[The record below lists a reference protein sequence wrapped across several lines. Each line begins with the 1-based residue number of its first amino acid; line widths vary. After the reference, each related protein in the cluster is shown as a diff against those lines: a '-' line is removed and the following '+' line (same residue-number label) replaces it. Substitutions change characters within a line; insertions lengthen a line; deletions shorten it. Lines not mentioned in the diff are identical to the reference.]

1 MADLHD
7 WGTGEAPKP
16 PRSFPPSKRP
26 VWHSEPQT
34 LDDLLQR
41 AGHYADATRTHVE
54 WGAITTW
61 LMHGKADKMLEAA
74 GLPVRVASLSVLLTR
89 GAEEREAGWPRLV
102 GRNEPP
108 ALYGYSQ
115 PSQCEAR
122 RSAAEVRDIWEA
134 AGRPHLDARC
144 FVDAYRF
151 LIACIRAGTIPPQ
164 PTIGDVPPL
173 NS

>member
-16 PRSFPPSKRP
+16 PRSFPPDPRP
-26 VWHSEPQT
+26 KWHVVPKT

-41 AGHYADATRTHVE
+41 AGPYADATRTHLA

-61 LMHGKADKMLEAA
+61 LMNGEADKALAGA
-74 GLPVRVASLSVLLTR
+74 GLPTRVASLSVFLTR
-89 GAEEREAGWPRLV
+89 AAEEREAGWPNLT
-102 GRNEPP
+102 GLTGTP

-115 PSQCEAR
+115 PSQSEAR
-122 RSAAEVRDIWEA
+122 RSAAEVHALWVA
-134 AGRPHLDARC
+134 AGRPHLDAKRIQWA
-144 FVDAYRF
+144 FQYLV
-151 LIACIRAGTIPPQ
+151 ACIRAGVIPPL
-164 PTIGDVPPL
+164 PTIGAVPPL